1 MDNESNSMLNKK
13 DCILNNPQKKIKYD
27 KINRIFNQI
36 DRFLIFIL
44 IIIIIFLLKNKN
56 QNVVLN
62 DRDFVGNYSLYNI
75 IKLPQITV
83 LVPLYKDFDNNTI
96 NFINSISNQ
105 TLRNIEIDLFFSK
118 KKQKRRNH
126 FFNDTRIKITTF
138 NNKTFISNIYHLIN
152 KSKGKFIFIINKH
165 DNLEYDDFE
174 RLYNFTFGKINN
186 IFNFTTKNG
195 NIIYLIRAKVIKDLI
210 DKGIFFDS
218 YDSLI
223 NYIIKMNEP
232 NLNYVSVSFCPDDH
246 YASYAYV
253 AMISIL
259 RTKYYNTYVSFYLV
273 IPQSFTQKSK
283 DFLSSLYNQ
292 YELFNIT
299 FLSMD
304 NRYDNAFISR
314 YLTSQAYYRFSLGE
328 LIPYLDKI
336 IYLDTDVIAYYDLT
350 QFYSLN
356 FNGKMI
362 LAQQTYSKKLKEGLY
377 KINSG
382 VLLLNLH
389 KMREYEFEK
398 KILFLL
404 NNGYNDDFHDQNL
417 INYYF
422 YEYVELFPPKFHARP
437 WNNYSEIEI
446 FNKNSGYIYDSDYLY
461 FSNKYPTVRH
471 YLYKTKP
478 IYNNF
483 SHCEDW
489 WYFARTSKYYKG
501 ITDNLSDIFNF
512 TYD

>member
-1 MDNESNSMLNKK
+1 
-13 DCILNNPQKKIKYD
+13 
-27 KINRIFNQI
+27 
-36 DRFLIFIL
+36 
-44 IIIIIFLLKNKN
+44 
-56 QNVVLN
+56 
-62 DRDFVGNYSLYNI
+62 
-75 IKLPQITV
+75 
-83 LVPLYKDFDNNTI
+83 
-96 NFINSISNQ
+96 
-105 TLRNIEIDLFFSK
+105 
-118 KKQKRRNH
+118 
-126 FFNDTRIKITTF
+126 
-138 NNKTFISNIYHLIN
+138 
-152 KSKGKFIFIINKH
+152 
-165 DNLEYDDFE
+165 
-174 RLYNFTFGKINN
+174 
-186 IFNFTTKNG
+186 
-195 NIIYLIRAKVIKDLI
+195 
-210 DKGIFFDS
+210 
-218 YDSLI
+218 
-223 NYIIKMNEP
+223 
-232 NLNYVSVSFCPDDH
+232 
-246 YASYAYV
+246 
-253 AMISIL
+253 
-259 RTKYYNTYVSFYLV
+259 
-273 IPQSFTQKSK
+273 
-283 DFLSSLYNQ
+283 
-292 YELFNIT
+292 
-299 FLSMD
+299 
-304 NRYDNAFISR
+304 
-314 YLTSQAYYRFSLGE
+314 
-328 LIPYLDKI
+328 
-336 IYLDTDVIAYYDLT
+336 
-350 QFYSLN
+350 
-356 FNGKMI
+356 MI